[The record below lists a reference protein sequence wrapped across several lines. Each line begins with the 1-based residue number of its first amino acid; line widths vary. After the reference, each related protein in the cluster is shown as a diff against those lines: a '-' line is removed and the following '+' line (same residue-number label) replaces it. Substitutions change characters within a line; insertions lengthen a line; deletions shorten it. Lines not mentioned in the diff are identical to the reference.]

1 MKKVFEI
8 MQIDENE
15 IVAGKESSS
24 QFLDE
29 PDKNNYEDSDCK
41 HNVGTFITYICE
53 NCNASAVIYV
63 IAGVCILHTHA
74 H

>member
-1 MKKVFEI
+1 MKRVFEI

-29 PDKNNYEDSDCK
+29 PDKNMK
-41 HNVGTFITYICE
+41 I
-53 NCNASAVIYV
+53 
-63 IAGVCILHTHA
+63 
-74 H
+74 